1 MAIEITQPLKY
12 ESSKPN
18 FERDRIDSS
27 DVNFFSSQN
36 PLVITTEE
44 ANRFAK
50 ILDVGH
56 IVWDVKTEKHYI
68 FKKNTLNGIDNYYFE
83 NISPKTVEYILNGYS
98 DNSEVLTLTHSIN
111 VNTYDINKS
120 NINQQ

>member
-12 ESSKPN
+12 ESNKPN

-27 DVNFFSSQN
+27 DTNFFSSQN

-44 ANRFAK
+44 GNRFAK

-68 FKKNTLNGIDNYYFE
+68 FKKNILNGIDNYYFE

-98 DNSEVLTLTHSIN
+98 ENSEILTLTHSIN
-111 VNTYDINKS
+111 VNTYDINQS
-120 NINQQ
+120 EISQ

>member
-68 FKKNTLNGIDNYYFE
+68 FKKNETGYYFE

-98 DNSEVLTLTHSIN
+98 DDSEILTLTHSIN
-111 VNTYDINKS
+111 VNTCK
-120 NINQQ
+120 